1 MKKIIILIVII
12 VIFGAGIYIIKPK
25 DTPKG
30 IKKEII
36 KTNEKLTEDQVI
48 DNILISNISL
58 ATKNKKTTFSAK
70 ITNLTANKVEYK
82 NLQVIIKNKDKELA
96 TLVCY
101 FGGSLNPEET
111 QIVTSETNNE
121 FKWANR
127 VEFKL
132 QN

>member
-36 KTNEKLTEDQVI
+36 KTNEKL
-48 DNILISNISL
+48 
-58 ATKNKKTTFSAK
+58 ATKHKKTTFSAK